1 MGFKTYKQF
10 IIIVCFQ
17 FVAGWSIHAQN
28 NLVPNPNFEI
38 KYRCPDY
45 FFSNSDMIIDSF
57 VDNWGSRFFK
67 YWASCNGQYFNK
79 CANNSNGGGPG
90 STNNFYKGNP
100 KIYNG
105 DAYAG
110 ICVSVSIWG
119 IKNNPG
125 NSLRQFLGTQLNK
138 PVLPNHTYR
147 ISYNIYSSDSNYI
160 TLNNFG
166 ACLFKEKTFINPVN
180 GRDSNG
186 NEIWEYSKYKPVFE
200 SKEIIKSGYWNAI
213 SGEFMADA
221 ELSYL
226 VLGNFSNYPNMQQ
239 VPIRFPL
246 ENFRGH
252 ASTFFIDDVSLIDIT
267 KQIGNKRNY
276 VCINDTLTLWPE
288 NLTKKHYWSNSSVG
302 ADTLSLSDTLILSI
316 AEART
321 IYLFEDSTGLVDS
334 CLIQVIDNTIKVLP
348 FDTFFCEQD
357 YITISPIIPGSSY
370 LWSTGS
376 TKKELKVGDAGNYIL
391 QLNLW
396 GCIINDSI
404 LVTSCPSSI
413 FFPNSFTPN
422 GDGLNDYFVPVFQQI
437 DGIELFIYDRWGAL
451 IFATDKPKVGWDGK
465 SKSGNELPSDIYIY
479 TAIVQQ
485 NKLKRTYKGNI
496 TLLR

>member
-1 MGFKTYKQF
+1 MEFRNYRQF
-10 IIIVCFQ
+10 IVIVCIQ
-17 FVAGWSIHAQN
+17 FFVICFVQAQN
-28 NLVPNPNFEI
+28 NLIPNPNFEI
-38 KYRCPDY
+38 KYRCPGHH
-45 FFSNSDMIIDSF
+45 FSASDMIIDSF
-57 VDNWGSRFFK
+57 ASNWESVFFK
-67 YWASCNGQYFNK
+67 YWADCNGQYFHE
-79 CANNSNGGGPG
+79 CANLPGGGGPG

-100 KIYNG
+100 KTYNG
-105 DAYAG
+105 NAYAG

-125 NSLRQFLGTQLNK
+125 NSIRQFLGTQLNK
-138 PVLPNHTYR
+138 PVLPNHNYR

-200 SKEIIKSGYWNAI
+200 SKEIIKSGYWNTI
-213 SGEFMADA
+213 SGEFKADA

-226 VLGNFSNYPNMQQ
+226 VLGNFSNYPNMEQ

-252 ASTFFIDDVSLIDIT
+252 VSTFFIDDVSLIDIT

-302 ADTLSLSDTLILSI
+302 ADTLSLLDTLSLRISKF
-316 AEART
+316 T
-321 IYLFEDSTGLVDS
+321 KIYLFEDSTGLVDS
-334 CLIQVIDNTIKVLP
+334 CLIDVIDNTIKVLP
-348 FDTFFCEQD
+348 TDTFFCEQD
-357 YITISPIIPGSSY
+357 DITISPIIPGSSY

-376 TKKELKVGDAGNYIL
+376 TTKELKVRDAGNYKL

-396 GCIINDSI
+396 GCLINDSV

-437 DGIELFIYDRWGAL
+437 DGFEMSIYDRWGVL
-451 IFATDKPKVGWDGK
+451 LFTSDNPRIGWNGM
-465 SKSGNELPSDIYIY
+465 SSSGNDLPSDVYFFK
-479 TAIVQQ
+479 AIVMQ
-485 NKLKRTYKGNI
+485 NKQKLSFKGNI